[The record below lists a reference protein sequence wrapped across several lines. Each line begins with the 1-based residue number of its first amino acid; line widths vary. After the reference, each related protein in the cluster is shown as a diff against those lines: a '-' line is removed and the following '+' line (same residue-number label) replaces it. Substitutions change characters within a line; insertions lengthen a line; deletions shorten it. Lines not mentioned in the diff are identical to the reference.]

1 MRAIFVCLYGL
12 LVVTASAIVVA
23 QTRFQPA
30 VLYDIGGKFDKSLN
44 EGVANGVTLFSQ
56 KTGTEFREFETA
68 NETQREQALRNMARR
83 GDDPIVAAGPAQ
95 AQALE
100 RVAKE
105 FPATRFAIVDA
116 AVNLPNVQS
125 IVFRDEEGAYLI
137 GALAALSS
145 RSGKIGF
152 VGGMDVPRTRRI
164 ACGYAQGAKYARPE
178 IVILQNMTG
187 TTAAAWN
194 DPIKG
199 AEFANAQFDRGVDI
213 VFHAAAG
220 TGLGVLQAAADSG
233 KLAIGSEFNQN
244 GLHPGSVLSSMVRRV
259 DLATY
264 NVFRTAAEG
273 TWKPGILSLGIKERG
288 IDWALDEHNAPLVSA
303 ELRNFMDQLKAAIGS
318 GKITVADYTKTG
330 QCPV

>member
-1 MRAIFVCLYGL
+1 MRALVVCLLCL
-12 LVVTASAIVVA
+12 LPAAVSAAA

-44 EGVANGVTLFSQ
+44 EGVANGVALFVE
-56 KTGTEFREFETA
+56 KTGAEFREVEVT

-95 AQALE
+95 APALE

-105 FPATRFAIVDA
+105 FPGTRFAVVDA
-116 AVNLPNVQS
+116 VVNLPNVQS
-125 IVFRDEEGAYLI
+125 IIFRDQEGAFLV

-152 VGGMDVPRTRRI
+152 IGGMDAPRVRRI
-164 ACGYAQGAKYARPE
+164 ACGYAQGAKYAKPE
-178 IVILQNMTG
+178 VSILQNMTG
-187 TTAAAWN
+187 TTPAAWN

-199 AEFANAQFDRGVDI
+199 AELANAQFDRGVDI
-213 VFHAAAG
+213 IFHAAGG
-220 TGLGVLQAAADSG
+220 TGLGVLQAAADAG

-244 GLHPGSVLSSMVRRV
+244 GLYPGAVLSSMVRRV

-273 TWKPGILSLGIKERG
+273 SWRPGILSLGMKERG
-288 IDWALDEHNAPLVSA
+288 IDWTLDDNNAALISA
-303 ELRNFMDQLKAAIGS
+303 EMRKFMDQLKAAIGA
-318 GKITVADYTKTG
+318 GKITVVDYTKTG